1 MGDEKARDK
10 TSQALRE
17 NSMSVRRQMEEE
29 FNETRRQQAR
39 ETAIAAGRDPVS
51 TQSVEYMSCL
61 DYLNTELCLCFTCY

>member
-51 TQSVEYMSCL
+51 TQSVE
-61 DYLNTELCLCFTCY
+61 

>member
-1 MGDEKARDK
+1 MKEPNGEFWYDVGDEKARDK

-39 ETAIAAGRDPVS
+39 EVAIAAGRDPVS
-51 TQSVEYMSCL
+51 IY
-61 DYLNTELCLCFTCY
+61 